1 MDVDGLGERY
11 SEALGEFGQLDS
23 VADLY
28 RLTLD
33 DLLEM
38 KRQADERDGTTPETV
53 KAGKVATKWAENLIA
68 AIDRSRKTT
77 LARFLYPL
85 GLQHVGE
92 STAKALAQW
101 FASLDLISHT
111 PWPLFQRVPVIG
123 GEVARPPGPFL
134 EQPGN
139 QQEIDQL
146 PGRGARSASQRRN

>member
-11 SEALGEFGQLDS
+11 IEALGEFGQLDS

-77 LARFLYPL
+77 LARFPYAP
-85 GLQHVGE
+85 GIQPVGD
-92 STAKALAQW
+92 STAKAQAPR
-101 FASLDLISHT
+101 ARTLDLIPPT
-111 PWPLFQRVPVIG
+111 P
-123 GEVARPPGPFL
+123 
-134 EQPGN
+134 
-139 QQEIDQL
+139 
-146 PGRGARSASQRRN
+146 